1 MNGDTSL
8 NDQVVD
14 AVAETNATVLGQAPS
29 GSQGLLD
36 AVMAETVGMLMHNAV
51 TAQHNSQMV
60 SGAATAAAC
69 ARILRTG
76 GGAPPVVKVSVPNT
90 PLPGSGDEA
99 SRIAHSGREARQALA
114 TLLREAQT
122 ASRNAADAQGHLHA
136 LATHVSEGREPLTT
150 WDAGADDR
158 FGGN

>member
-1 MNGDTSL
+1 MSSSL
-8 NDQVVD
+8 NDQITD
-14 AVAETNATVLGQAPS
+14 AVAETNSTVLGHAPS

-76 GGAPPVVKVSVPNT
+76 GGAPPVVKVSVPGA
-90 PLPGSGDEA
+90 PQPGSGDDA
-99 SRIAHSGREARQALA
+99 ARIAHSGREARQALA
-114 TLLREAQT
+114 VLLREAQT
-122 ASRNAADAQGHLHA
+122 ASRNAADAQDHLHS
-136 LATHVSEGREPLTT
+136 LASHVSQGRQPLAA
-150 WDAGADDR
+150 WEAGTDDQ